1 MTEAESNACV
11 ASVRFGNHYTM
22 ARIAGEAFMAM
33 ILNEEQTMLKDS
45 AKDFCATNAPITQ
58 LRQLRDEENALNSS
72 ALKHVRSESNPYRL
86 MRFSDTADFEIKRTD
101 YYDRCDEGSLLWNDE
116 DSIISWP
123 IGDLTES
130 KKGAMASLFAAL
142 DK

>member
-1 MTEAESNACV
+1 
-11 ASVRFGNHYTM
+11 
-22 ARIAGEAFMAM
+22 MAM

-58 LRQLRDEENALNSS
+58 LRQLRDEENVLNFS
-72 ALKHVRSESNPYRL
+72 ALKHVRSESNPYTL
-86 MRFSDTADFEIKRTD
+86 VRFSDTADFEIKRTD
-101 YYDRCDEGSLLWNDE
+101 YYDHCDERSLLWNDE